1 LVFHC
6 PIGLPRVNISQQAPG
21 VELKR
26 SLISAALSLFHAGA
40 TGVHFL
46 AVAESDVGRPKDA
59 ISLKEAGHIQWIGWA
74 PKGWFTTRKPT
85 GPSVIS
91 KAKF

>member
-6 PIGLPRVNISQQAPG
+6 PIGLPRVNISQQALG

-91 KAKF
+91 TAKF